1 MVGSTPAR
9 LSSVRSAS
17 TTPRRNIGLQHRD
30 SGVAWKC
37 RHRWLD
43 QHLASSMPG
52 GGAAEAKLS
61 GLVDGHWDRVRI
73 MTVQRTA
80 S

>member
-1 MVGSTPAR
+1 LRGNTVIGGLINT
-9 LSSVRSAS
+9 LVSSV
-17 TTPRRNIGLQHRD
+17 PCGD
-30 SGVAWKC
+30 
-37 RHRWLD
+37 
-43 QHLASSMPG
+43 
-52 GGAAEAKLS
+52 AAEAKLS